1 MSELVNNPAGK
12 LSAGALRRTS
22 AVRLYIRR
30 ERSQTFQVWDKESRV
45 AVCKK
50 AIGARMYFMAMHRG
64 DIVAVM
70 LFDAPSDFN
79 HMREREIGWNTEQC
93 RERRKHI
100 ANNSRFLVAKKYEA
114 APNLASKVLSLV
126 ADRISQDWLR
136 RYGVPLLALETYVNP
151 EHNDNQGTC
160 YIAAG
165 WNKLGL
171 STGYQEVG
179 QERTHGKW
187 YLLKSLHPKSYEA
200 LRSEL
205 PHALITGVKEVSGES
220 NNNFVF
226 DATKLQ
232 IKELQKALTTV
243 EDPRT
248 KQGRRYRFLPLLSL
262 CIAAVLSGYTQYRQI
277 ADWIRKL
284 PAPTRV
290 RFGLR
295 GDMTPSE
302 GTVANIL
309 RRINPEQLSAALTG
323 YLQKTYPRRDEY
335 KFILFDG
342 KALRGTDSAASK
354 QVGFLNVFASELG
367 IVIGQVPCRKGG
379 GEKIAARKFL
389 KESGDLTGK
398 IVLADAIH
406 TDSKF
411 VAALEKKTPASS

>member
-262 CIAAVLSGYTQYRQI
+262 CIAAVLSGYTQSMSG
-277 ADWIRKL
+277 
-284 PAPTRV
+284 
-290 RFGLR
+290 RFSR
-295 GDMTPSE
+295 
-302 GTVANIL
+302 
-309 RRINPEQLSAALTG
+309 
-323 YLQKTYPRRDEY
+323 
-335 KFILFDG
+335 
-342 KALRGTDSAASK
+342 
-354 QVGFLNVFASELG
+354 
-367 IVIGQVPCRKGG
+367 
-379 GEKIAARKFL
+379 
-389 KESGDLTGK
+389 
-398 IVLADAIH
+398 
-406 TDSKF
+406 
-411 VAALEKKTPASS
+411 